1 MELKVATKTKT
12 KTVYWKTKLLLVSP
26 SQLYALNSLEPKD
39 LELHTLLQVSIK
51 ACFYLLV
58 ALQTLGSSLA
68 PWGEESSTSI
78 GSVSSI

>member
-1 MELKVATKTKT
+1 M
-12 KTVYWKTKLLLVSP
+12 
-26 SQLYALNSLEPKD
+26 LYSLEPKD

-51 ACFYLLV
+51 VCFYPLV
-58 ALQTLGSSLA
+58 ALQTLGSSLV